1 MTTYIA
7 LLRGI
12 NVGGHNKIPMKE
24 LKQLLGDAGF
34 ADVRTYIQS
43 GNILFRSPNV
53 EPVVA
58 DQIHRVIADNF
69 RLRIPVVVRT
79 AEEWADI
86 AERLPF
92 EGDEADVARWYVTF
106 FDRAPERTDLDP
118 NRSPGD
124 RFVIM
129 GREAHLYLGRGV
141 AETKLSHDW
150 FEKQLGVTATAR
162 NWNTVQKLRE
172 LSRA

>member
-24 LKQLLGDAGF
+24 LKQLLTDAGF

-43 GNILFRSPNV
+43 GNLLFRSPNV
-53 EPVVA
+53 ESAVA
-58 DQIHRVIADNF
+58 EQIHRVIADNF

-86 AERLPF
+86 AERRPF
-92 EGDEADVARWYVTF
+92 QGDEADESRWYVTF
-106 FDRAPERTDLDP
+106 FDRSADASGLDP

-124 RFVIM
+124 RFVIV
-129 GREAHLYLGRGV
+129 GREAHLFLGRGA